1 MNRLPLT
8 PVQFHRLGL
17 TVIHQIQEL
26 PSDFKST
33 THAIKYHRFRQ
44 LFGVDPETCTQ
55 VLRDIQHIAPA
66 EHRIS
71 KPDESLLLMSL
82 EWLRTY
88 KAFTELQG
96 LYAIKSDKTIRK
108 WLRAYIQAIQ
118 ALKNAKIILRRDD
131 GAIESRTVDCLHIP
145 ICEPR
150 TKPSATFC
158 SPKTKHPALSYEICL
173 IARRQQVAWVNG
185 PFPAGTTD
193 IRIFR
198 APGGLKSQLREGEY
212 LFADQGYRGE
222 PEILRVRNPRDT
234 DAVKEAKR
242 RSLARQE
249 SFNARLKS
257 FKILSQPFRGKHAH
271 DGITCHDNHKT
282 IVEAIVVL
290 LQYEME
296 NGHLLLPV

>member
-1 MNRLPLT
+1 MNQLPLT
-8 PVQFHRLGL
+8 PEQVHRLGL
-17 TVIHQIQEL
+17 AVIHRIPEL
-26 PSDFKST
+26 PSDFVETS
-33 THAIKYHRFRQ
+33 HAIKYRRFRD

-55 VLRDIQHIAPA
+55 VLQDIQSVAA
-66 EHRIS
+66 GAHRII
-71 KPDESLLLMSL
+71 KPKESCLLMAL
-82 EWLRTY
+82 EWMRTY

-108 WLRAYIQAIQ
+108 RLRIYVQALQ
-118 ALKNAKIILRRDD
+118 ALKSSKVKFRRED
-131 GAIESRTVDCLHIP
+131 GEIESRTVDCIHIP

-150 TKPSATFC
+150 TNPSATFC
-158 SPKTKHPALSYEICL
+158 SPKSKHAALSYEICL

-198 APGGLKSQLREGEY
+198 APGGLKSQLRDGEY

-222 PEILRVRNPRDT
+222 PETLRVRNPRDT
-234 DAVKEAKR
+234 AAVKEAKQ

-257 FKILSQPFRGKHAH
+257 FKILAQPFRGKHAH
-271 DGITCHDNHKT
+271 DGVTCHDSHKT
-282 IVEAIVVL
+282 VVEAIVVL

-296 NGHLLLPV
+296 NGHQLLHV

>member
-1 MNRLPLT
+1 MNNLPLT
-8 PVQFHRLGL
+8 PAQVHRLGL
-17 TVIHQIQEL
+17 AVMHRIPEL
-26 PSDFKST
+26 PSDFIGT
-33 THAIKYHRFRQ
+33 AHAIKYRRFREF
-44 LFGVDPETCTQ
+44 FGVDPETCTQ
-55 VLRDIQHIAPA
+55 VLRDIQSVALGD
-66 EHRIS
+66 HRVT
-71 KPDESLLLMSL
+71 KPKDSLLLMAL

-108 WLRAYIQAIQ
+108 WLGDYIRAIQ
-118 ALKNAKIILRRDD
+118 ALKSSKIIFRRED
-131 GAIESRTVDCLHIP
+131 GAIESRSVDCLHIP

-150 TKPSATFC
+150 TNPSATFC

-198 APGGLKSQLREGEY
+198 APGGLKSQLRAGEY

-222 PEILRVRNPRDT
+222 PETLRVRNPRDS

-249 SFNARLKS
+249 SLNARLKS
-257 FKILSQPFRGKHAH
+257 FKILSQPYRGKHAH
-271 DGITCHDNHKT
+271 DGVTCHDNHKA

-296 NGHLLLPV
+296 NGHLLLHV

>member
-1 MNRLPLT
+1 MNRLPIT
-8 PVQFHRLGL
+8 PEQFHRLGL
-17 TVIHQIQEL
+17 TVIHRIQEL
-26 PSDFKST
+26 PSDFKAT
-33 THAIKYHRFRQ
+33 THGIKYQRFRQ
-44 LFGVDPETCTQ
+44 FYGVDPETCTQ
-55 VLRDIQHIAPA
+55 VLRDIQHIPPA
-66 EHRIS
+66 SHRIS
-71 KPDESLLLMSL
+71 KPDESLLLMAL

-96 LYAIKSDKTIRK
+96 LYAIKTDKTIRK
-108 WLRAYIQAIQ
+108 WLRVYVQAIQ
-118 ALKNAKIILRRDD
+118 ALKSSKIKFRRED

-150 TKPSATFC
+150 TNPSATFC
-158 SPKTKHPALSYEICL
+158 SPKTKHPALSYEVCL

-198 APGGLKSQLREGEY
+198 APGGLKSQLRDGEY

-222 PEILRVRNPRDT
+222 PDTLRVRNPRDT

-257 FKILSQPFRGKHAH
+257 FKILSQPFRGKNAH
-271 DGITCHDNHKT
+271 DGVTCHDSHKT

-296 NGHLLLPV
+296 NGHHLLHV